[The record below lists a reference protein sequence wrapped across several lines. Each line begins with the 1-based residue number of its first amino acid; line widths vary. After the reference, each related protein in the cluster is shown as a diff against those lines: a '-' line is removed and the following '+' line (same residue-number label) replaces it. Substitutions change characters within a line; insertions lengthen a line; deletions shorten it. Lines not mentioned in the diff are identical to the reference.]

1 VIAVPHD
8 DKSGTILRGRYLNR
22 EDTRQIVRPADVI
35 DGLLQN
41 IFRIKNV
48 LDAVISVVA
57 LATIL
62 AIILVFSLSLRLRQ
76 REIQT
81 IFKLGCRRATI
92 VRLLTAEIFIIVIMS
107 GVFCGAMIFLVNQ
120 FSNDLVRM
128 LFIR

>member
-1 VIAVPHD
+1 
-8 DKSGTILRGRYLNR
+8 
-22 EDTRQIVRPADVI
+22 VI

-62 AIILVFSLSLRLRQ
+62 AIVLVFALSLRLRQ
-76 REIQT
+76 REIKT
-81 IFKLGCRRATI
+81 IFKLGCSRMTI
-92 VRLLTAEIFIIVIMS
+92 AWLLAAEIFIIVLIS
-107 GVFCGAMIFLVNQ
+107 GLLCGAMIFMVDQYANEI
-120 FSNDLVRM
+120 VRM